1 MAQVRNKHGDG
12 VGLAPKTSLVTSRLE
27 IWAVSCGGAV
37 VVGGAGK
44 LWKTESDLRGS

>member
-27 IWAVSCGGAV
+27 IWAVSWGSGGR
-37 VVGGAGK
+37 GAGK